1 VAPPADTDPDR
12 RRPPRPGPEDNKVK
26 KAVIP
31 AAGLGTR
38 FLPAAK
44 AVPKEMLPLVD
55 KPVIQYIVEE
65 AVHNGI
71 TDILL
76 ITGRGKGS
84 LEDHFD
90 RSFELEYYLEQKGK
104 HAELDQ
110 MRAIADMA
118 RIHTVRQGEPLG
130 LGHAVSMAEDHVGDE
145 PFVVLLGDDI
155 MHEKAG
161 VLAGMLAAHRRH
173 AAPILALKHVTRR
186 EISAYGCAAV
196 APVEGDEALVRV
208 LDVIEKPSP
217 EEAPSDLGVMGR
229 YVLPPAIF
237 EALARTKPGSGG
249 EIQLTDAIKLLL
261 DSEPVYGY
269 TFEQGRFDAGNK
281 LDYLRATVELALER
295 PDLGPPFRAFLI
307 DRFGRP

>member
-1 VAPPADTDPDR
+1 
-12 RRPPRPGPEDNKVK
+12 
-26 KAVIP
+26 VIP

-71 TDILL
+71 TDVLL

-90 RSFELEYYLEQKGK
+90 RSFELEYYLQQKGK
-104 HAELDQ
+104 PHELDQ
-110 MRAIADMA
+110 MRAIADLA

-130 LGHAVSMAEDHVGDE
+130 LGHAVSMAADHVGDE
-145 PFVVLLGDDI
+145 PFVVLLGDDV

-161 VLAGMLAAHRRH
+161 VLTGMLAAYERH
-173 AAPILALKHVTRR
+173 GASVLALKHVST
-186 EISAYGCAAV
+186 EELSAYGNAAV
-196 APVEGDEALVRV
+196 EPVEHEESLVRV
-208 LDVIEKPSP
+208 HDLVEKPAP

-229 YVLPPAIF
+229 YVLTPAIF
-237 EALARTKPGSGG
+237 DALARTKPGSGG

-261 DSEPVYGY
+261 ETESVFGY
-269 TFEQGRFDAGNK
+269 TFSEGRFDAGNK
-281 LDYLRATVELALER
+281 LDFLRATVELALER
-295 PDLGPPFRAFLI
+295 PDLGPPFRAYLEQ
-307 DRFGRP
+307 RFRQP

>member
-1 VAPPADTDPDR
+1 MPSPAPGDPHLRDTGSPR
-12 RRPPRPGPEDNKVK
+12 RKVT

-44 AVPKEMLPLVD
+44 VVPKEMLCLVD

-76 ITGRGKGS
+76 VSGRGKGS

-104 HAELDQ
+104 HDELDE
-110 MRAIADMA
+110 MRAIADLA

-130 LGHAVSMAEDHVGDE
+130 LGHAVSMAEDHIGGE
-145 PFVVLLGDDI
+145 PFVVMLGDDV
-155 MHEKAG
+155 MQPQAG
-161 VLAGMLAAHRRH
+161 VLAGMLAAHQRH
-173 AAPILALKHVTRR
+173 GASTLALKHVPGA
-186 EISAYGCAAV
+186 EISSYGSVV
-196 APVEGDEALVRV
+196 AEPVDQEESLVRV
-208 LDVIEKPSP
+208 RHLVEKPKP

-229 YVLPPAIF
+229 YVLTPTIF
-237 EALARTKPGSGG
+237 DALARTKPGSGG

-261 DSEPVYGY
+261 ETEPVYGY
-269 TFEQGRFDAGNK
+269 TFERGRFDAGNK
-281 LDYLRATVELALER
+281 VDYLRATVELALER
-295 PDLGPPFRAFLI
+295 PDLGPPLRAYLEH
-307 DRFGRP
+307 RFGRP